1 MLQIVWG
8 DTVKLPVTVTIYSA
22 AEEGN
27 LPKIM
32 LSTYL
37 VNTPVGKSLD
47 LAALVE
53 QVNYRNDIYR
63 RGEDGDFYNGEYDA
77 DGNPEKYSADNIQ
90 IDENIDWNTPGV
102 YEVKVTFTDK
112 TANLSNFARC
122 YIEVY

>member
-22 AEEGN
+22 AEEDN

-63 RGEDGDFYNGEYDA
+63 RGEDGDFYNGGYDA

-122 YIEVY
+122 YIVVY